1 MKNTQKEDRRVNRTK
16 KAILSAFAELIS
28 EKEYSEITV
37 TDIAERADINRKTF
51 YNYYSNIEAL
61 LADIESEAVATY
73 DRLLDDLKAHDLLNS
88 PELIVTRI
96 SSTVTENLDYFHD
109 LLIMSK
115 NDVLFSRIADNVK
128 KQIRDILDSQE
139 VLDPVRAETLAIFIT
154 SGALSVYRE
163 WIRRGEQVPREKL
176 DELLVRLTITCM
188 EEAMK

>member
-1 MKNTQKEDRRVNRTK
+1 MKNTQKEDRRVIRTK
-16 KAILSAFAELIS
+16 KAIRSAFAELIA
-28 EKEYSEITV
+28 EKEYKDITV
-37 TDIAERADINRKTF
+37 TDISERADINRKTF

-61 LADIESEAVATY
+61 MADIESEAVATY

>member
-1 MKNTQKEDRRVNRTK
+1 M
-16 KAILSAFAELIS
+16 
-28 EKEYSEITV
+28 
-37 TDIAERADINRKTF
+37 
-51 YNYYSNIEAL
+51 
-61 LADIESEAVATY
+61 ATY

>member
-1 MKNTQKEDRRVNRTK
+1 MKNTQKEDRRVIRTK
-16 KAILSAFAELIS
+16 KAIRSAFAELIA
-28 EKEYSEITV
+28 EKEYKDITV

-61 LADIESEAVATY
+61 MADIENEAVATY

>member
-1 MKNTQKEDRRVNRTK
+1 MKNTQKEDRRVIRTK
-16 KAILSAFAELIS
+16 KAIRSAFAELIA
-28 EKEYSEITV
+28 EKEYKDITV

-61 LADIESEAVATY
+61 MADIESEAVATY

>member
-1 MKNTQKEDRRVNRTK
+1 MKNTQKEDRRVIRTK
-16 KAILSAFAELIS
+16 KAIRSAFAELIA
-28 EKEYSEITV
+28 EKEYKDITV
-37 TDIAERADINRKTF
+37 TDISERADINRKTF

-61 LADIESEAVATY
+61 MADIENEAVATY

>member
-1 MKNTQKEDRRVNRTK
+1 MKNTQMEDRRVIRTK
-16 KAILSAFAELIS
+16 KAIRSAFAELIA
-28 EKEYSEITV
+28 EKEYKDITV

-61 LADIESEAVATY
+61 MADIESEAVATY